1 MGVGVRDT
9 SAGRPS
15 HHRSR
20 GRRGAI
26 LLVVAV
32 AALTAGSLPLP
43 EPWQQEWATRWYPLL
58 QTALAPLTSVLPV
71 AALDV
76 AVGVLVL
83 GGATAIPAVRRG
95 VVGWRAAVAACAV
108 VAATGWL
115 TFQVL
120 WGWHYQSPTLEQRLA
135 ASTGALADDGATRHA
150 ERARAVTA
158 HAVARLNALHAA
170 AHARPWPTGDDARNA
185 IEDTLREVVGELGV
199 RWSPVFP
206 LPRTT
211 LFDRYFRWAGIDGM
225 TNPFGLEVLLNSRL
239 LDVERPYVLAHEW
252 AHVAGFA
259 DESDASFVAWMAGVR
274 TGGQQE
280 YAAWLGVVPHLFGAL
295 SASDRHALLAAMGEG
310 PISDL
315 RAIAAR
321 ASERWPALQ
330 EWAWQ
335 VYDRFLKANRVAEG
349 VARYDAVTRLILSAA
364 DERSGRLREPINWSA
379 PPGRVRGR

>member
-1 MGVGVRDT
+1 VQT
-9 SAGRPS
+9 S
-15 HHRSR
+15 
-20 GRRGAI
+20 
-26 LLVVAV
+26 
-32 AALTAGSLPLP
+32 
-43 EPWQQEWATRWYPLL
+43 
-58 QTALAPLTSVLPV
+58 LAPVTGLLPV

-83 GGATAIPAVRRG
+83 GVAAVVPAIRRG
-95 VVGWRAAVAACAV
+95 VVGWRSAVAACAV
-108 VAATGWL
+108 AAATAWL
-115 TFQVL
+115 VFQML

-135 ASTGALADDGATRHA
+135 APTTARADAGAARSA

-158 HAVARLNALHAA
+158 HAVDRLNALYVE
-170 AHARPWPTGDDARNA
+170 AHARPWPTGEPARAA
-185 IEDTLREVVGELGV
+185 IADTLREVVGELGV

-211 LFDRYFRWAGIDGM
+211 MVDRYFRWAGIDGM

-239 LDVERPYVLAHEW
+239 LDVERPHVLAHEW

-274 TGGQQE
+274 AGGQQE

-295 SASDRHALLAAMGEG
+295 SATDRTALLEAMGDG
-310 PISDL
+310 PRSDL

-330 EWAWQ
+330 EWAWG

-364 DERSGRLREPINWSA
+364 DERSGRLRVPISSSSA
-379 PPGRVRGR
+379 RPGHVRGR